1 MVNKLK
7 NISFI
12 TGVASFLLIAGAVVL
27 LFSSCGIANLQR
39 TNTGANYNS
48 EDAGK
53 GEAPKLASRLA
64 SNPSLAD
71 EDCEDN
77 DRCKETCRD
86 IYDETSSYKKCYNLS
101 IQEVSDIEDVFYTL
115 LSADADD
122 LEDLDSDDLED
133 YLRIGLDGWID
144 KLIPRQKQKRDKYD
158 KFKRILAWIVEGE
171 KDIVSVL
178 EKEDQDNE
186 ILKKLFL
193 EYCDEGNNH
202 LCQNPDN
209 DNLLRTNADSFTG
222 KCKLKI
228 TDSSLINCDDYNT
241 GQSGW
246 NGLFTYLTSTT
257 NSCEVSLSGNFG
269 AKRLNIKRP
278 DKIELLVGDNVH
290 FGYNVCPASGQG
302 RLSGISPESARL
314 GPVNDWGPVNESIG
328 VAFDYSSSDLY
339 YCGYSFVPSA
349 PTETCTRDINID
361 VHYKQIAEVD
371 EDEKE
376 LFIALAGVG
385 KVFFDTAA
393 DGDGTAFALGNK
405 LVEQACDGGGNTSE
419 AQCIR
424 AFYCW
429 VAGRVTGTTNIDQD
443 FFNKKGRE
451 AIGRTIDLK
460 ACNYVDEFD
469 RI

>member
-7 NISFI
+7 SISFI
-12 TGVASFLLIAGAVVL
+12 TGVAGFLLIAGVVVL
-27 LFSSCGIANLQR
+27 LFSSCGIANLQK
-39 TNTGANYNS
+39 TNAGANYGS

-133 YLRIGLDGWID
+133 YLRIGLDGWVD
-144 KLIPRQKQKRDKYD
+144 KLIPRQKQKAERDRYNR
-158 KFKRILAWIVEGE
+158 FKRTLAWIVEE
-171 KDIVSVL
+171 EDIVTVL
-178 EKEDQDNE
+178 EKEDEDNE
-186 ILKKLFL
+186 ILKELFL
-193 EYCDEGNNH
+193 EYCDENSDH
-202 LCQNPDN
+202 RCKN
-209 DNLLRTNADSFTG
+209 DDSILHSATNSITG
-222 KCKLKI
+222 DCKLKI
-228 TDSSLINCDDYNT
+228 TDSGLNNCDGYPSQQRYWSVSYESPNT
-241 GQSGW
+241 CT
-246 NGLFTYLTSTT
+246 F
-257 NSCEVSLSGNFG
+257 SLKGNFDDR
-269 AKRLNIKRP
+269 ALNINQQH
-278 DKIELLVGDNVH
+278 DTIELFVGGNRH
-290 FGYNVCPASGQG
+290 FGYNVCSSSPSPI
-302 RLSGISPESARL
+302 SGIYRDSATSPLKGNL
-314 GPVNDWGPVNESIG
+314 GVV
-328 VAFDYSSSDLY
+328 FDYSFSDLR
-339 YCGYSFVPSA
+339 YCGYSFDELTLPSSG
-349 PTETCTRDINID
+349 PCTYFVTVG
-361 VHYKQIAEVD
+361 VHHKKIAEVD

-376 LFIALAGVG
+376 LFIALAGAG

-393 DGDGTAFALGNK
+393 NGDGSAFALGNK
-405 LVEQACDGGGNTSE
+405 LVEQACDGGGDTSV

-424 AFYCW
+424 TFYCW
-429 VAGRVTGTTNIDQD
+429 VKDRVAGTTNIDQD

-451 AIGRTIDLK
+451 AIGRKIDLK
-460 ACNYVDEFD
+460 GCDYVDEFD